1 MDDTWKIVAATTFR
15 GKNITLT
22 EKDHHFR
29 LCVGTR
35 ELMDSI
41 HYTQDDLF
49 AKEVCK
55 RLPHNNKILIGGLG
69 FGYTLNTVLTH
80 TQGSVV
86 VAEII
91 PELVE
96 WNNVFFG
103 DQHLHQRVT
112 LKVCDVMDLYTPNTY
127 DAILLDVDNGPEALT
142 CESNTELYDYSGLER
157 ARDSLKIGGMLA
169 IWSGFA
175 DDAFTKR
182 LEEVGFEVEEG
193 DYKSSEPLHFW
204 FACSLP

>member
-1 MDDTWKIVAATTFR
+1 MEDIWRTVAATTFR
-15 GKNITLT
+15 GKDIILT
-22 EKDHHFR
+22 QKDHHFR

-55 RLPHNNKILIGGLG
+55 RLPHNNKILLGGLG

-127 DAILLDVDNGPEALT
+127 DAILLDVDNGPVALT
-142 CESNTELYDYSGLER
+142 CESNTALYSHSGLMKAKEALR
-157 ARDSLKIGGMLA
+157 EKGMLA
-169 IWSGFA
+169 VWSAFP
-175 DDAFTKR
+175 DDEFTKR
-182 LEEVGFEVEEG
+182 LKDVGFDVEEA
-193 DYKSSEPLHFW
+193 DHNISEKVHFW
-204 FACSLP
+204 FAKLP